1 MSKLSLPKERRVMLG
16 GNPDELCAHL
26 RPVLKYLLAK
36 GGRIERLEKNLP
48 GSRLVVVLSTF
59 FYKKEMLAAFD
70 MPGFVVWEYADPH
83 YGVGNSIN
91 CETCRNSIE
100 GGFDLSDPQK
110 TLGE

>member
-1 MSKLSLPKERRVMLG
+1 MSKQTLPKEQRVMFDSDS
-16 GNPDELCAHL
+16 DELCAHL
-26 RPVLKYLLAK
+26 QPVLKYLLAK
-36 GGRIERLEKNLP
+36 GGCIERLEKNLP

-91 CETCRNSIE
+91 CEICRNSIE
-100 GGFDLSDPQK
+100 GGFDLSDPHK